1 MFSRFAPLAHR
12 FRTAM
17 QMQNPRF
24 RSAYIWNDSSTAF
37 APELVGCL
45 VVTGVLGIAFTFNSL
60 ATMSA
65 RVSRTLPQ
73 RHSVYTRNALTTI
86 SGVEL
91 CCKDLEGN
99 FLLLR
104 EQGLVVVRVVR
115 VVKSDLLSSA
125 CEGLSLAS
133 TSRTFTSAVSAV
145 LVLAVVISAITE

>member
-1 MFSRFAPLAHR
+1 
-12 FRTAM
+12 M
-17 QMQNPRF
+17 QMQNPGF
-24 RSAYIWNDSSTAF
+24 GSAYTWNDSSTTF

-45 VVTGVLGIAFTFNSL
+45 IVTGVRGIISTFNFL

-65 RVSRTLPQ
+65 RVSHTLSQ

-86 SGVEL
+86 SGIEL

-104 EQGLVVVRVVR
+104 EQGLAVVGVVRIVE
-115 VVKSDLLSSA
+115 SDLLSSA

-133 TSRTFTSAVSAV
+133 TSRTFTSVVSAV
-145 LVLAVVISAITE
+145 LVLAVVTSAITE

>member
-1 MFSRFAPLAHR
+1 
-12 FRTAM
+12 
-17 QMQNPRF
+17 MQNPRF
-24 RSAYIWNDSSTAF
+24 RSAYTWNDSSTTF

-91 CCKDLEGN
+91 CCKELEGN
-99 FLLLR
+99 FLLPR
-104 EQGLVVVRVVR
+104 EQGLVIVGVVRIVE
-115 VVKSDLLSSA
+115 SDLLSSA

-133 TSRTFTSAVSAV
+133 TRCTLASVVSAV
-145 LVLAVVISAITE
+145 LVLAVVTSAVTE